1 MKSLS
6 EIETT
11 SKRASRA
18 AGFSWG
24 VAEEVGK
31 CVRLL
36 ELFGLP
42 GIKNL
47 NQYYQI
53 KSNESFEKL
62 SLIKQSN
69 KPDKLSFCPI
79 TLGVSF
85 LDQVKSI
92 EVQKKCI
99 FKKIAYPILLLP
111 FLSRGSEII
120 GKKILFKF
128 DENNFLLN
136 FNVNISSNY
145 SKKEFPP
152 IANEAEVNFI
162 ENRDTFTDKEWK
174 NLYKLSENTFVEET
188 DSLKQGAAGAG
199 LTDNDWR

>member
-18 AGFSWG
+18 SGFSWG

-31 CVRLL
+31 CIRLL
-36 ELFGLP
+36 ELFGFP

-47 NQYYQI
+47 NKYYQI
-53 KSNESFEKL
+53 KNKESFEKL

-79 TLGVSF
+79 ALGVSF
-85 LDQVKSI
+85 LDQIRSI
-92 EVQKKCI
+92 EIQKKCT

-111 FLSRGSEII
+111 FLSRGSEIT

-128 DENNFLLN
+128 DEHNFLLN

-199 LTDNDWR
+199 LTDND